1 MNQNSPRNRKPS
13 EQNKEKQETAT
24 NLERLETTGI
34 GLKSAQSDDGA
45 EPDFIKAIRQQVID
59 MFYGDLRRYMEAI
72 KSYCPPGADVNSS
85 DHPQAKAFF
94 TVLAADKAGRIT
106 DHIAFDGNSITHL
119 SEEGNTFML
128 LYLDLQRQIEPESV
142 EDA

>member
-1 MNQNSPRNRKPS
+1 MKQNSPRNRKPS
-13 EQNKEKQETAT
+13 AQTKEMQEDATRQERVETA
-24 NLERLETTGI
+24 GI
-34 GLKSAQSDDGA
+34 GQKSAPAEDRA

-72 KSYCPPGADVNSS
+72 MSYCPPGADVNSS

-94 TVLAADKAGRIT
+94 TVLEADKAGRIT

-128 LYLDLQRQIEPESV
+128 LYLELKRQIEPESV